1 MRFKTTSSLS
11 LITAVILFFAT
22 NVGVRAETY
31 GYSGSFYFS
40 TNGSEVTIRNCWQWQ
55 GDVIVPETLEG
66 LPVTRVADYAFGWEL
81 SSITIPN
88 TVTFIEDNA
97 FSNCSPA
104 TTVNVPDSVT
114 HVGIS
119 AFTRMSNLV
128 ESQFGGFAY
137 LATTHEAAIK
147 SYSGAGGNVTIPE
160 TIGGNPVV
168 YVFSSAFQNS
178 TNLTSIALPSGITT
192 IGSSAFQGCTNLTSV
207 TIPDGVTTIG
217 NSAFQGCTNLT
228 SLTLPDG
235 VTTIGS
241 SAFEDCTNLASIII
255 PTGVTT
261 IQSLTFG
268 NCTNLKSVSLPA
280 AITSIGNRAFMRCG
294 LDNITI
300 PYGVTSIGEH
310 AFMSCAL
317 TSVTIPDSVTFI
329 DIGAFA
335 LCASLRSATLP
346 NTLTAIPNYMFIQC
360 SSLTVIAIPD
370 SVHTIGDSAF
380 EGTQISSISGAN
392 VSRIGVAA
400 FYGCRA
406 LETASFSSGGI
417 FFDIYAFDYCE
428 SLKSINIPVG
438 STIREGVFYGCRSLT
453 SVIIPEGVPAIE
465 RSTFQDCS
473 SLTNISI
480 PDSVTSI
487 GDYAFY
493 GCTNLTGLT
502 IPDSVNS
509 IGYGAFSQITFRC
522 SVANNQ
528 VTIVGYFGN
537 MGARGEV
544 IIPSILL
551 GYPVTAI
558 GSSAFAGCTGL
569 QTMTIA
575 NSVRTIGS
583 SAFQG
588 CTSLLYIS
596 IPESVTSVEDSA
608 FADCT
613 NLMSVTIS
621 SSELYEISNRMFERC
636 SNLTYIAIPDSISS
650 IGDHA
655 FENCTSLMSI
665 SGANV
670 SKIGVSAFGW
680 CSSLQTATFSNSSGI
695 SFGATSFI
703 ACGNLKNINIPSGS
717 TLGWSAFGACSSL
730 ESIVI
735 PEGIISIEE
744 ATFALCTALTQIT
757 IPESVKNIGHR
768 AFWGCANL
776 TQITIPESVKNIG
789 ELAFLGC
796 ANLTAYA
803 PAIYPPSTM
812 EAIFAGCRE
821 AWFYLNDN
829 NGVMITGGWSDG
841 GPSAPHLAIPD
852 SINGLPVIK
861 IGEGWEYRSAFQGR
875 TQLQSVYI
883 PSTVIAL
890 GTYTFQGCTNLTVYA
905 RSIYPPGAMDA
916 IFGGCKEAWFYLNDN
931 NGAITITDGWSDG
944 GPSAPH
950 LAIPDSIDGMPVVKI
965 GDGSF
970 QGRTQLQ
977 SVYIPSTI
985 STIGAYSF
993 QGCANLSITLS
1004 DSITTVGE
1012 NAFDGCL
1019 SVVSSSNGRSPLE
1032 LWRQTFFADRE
1043 DAGSGANLATPMGDG
1058 VPNLVKYALCL
1069 NPTQTGVTPSAQLSQ
1084 GKLNL
1089 KFQRDP
1095 SRNDISI
1102 KVEAT
1107 NDLASSWTT
1116 IATSLSGQNFTGN
1129 ATILETDA
1137 GEGIKN
1143 MEICDTEVVDN
1154 QNKKRFLRISISQ

>member
-1 MRFKTTSSLS
+1 
-11 LITAVILFFAT
+11 
-22 NVGVRAETY
+22 
-31 GYSGSFYFS
+31 
-40 TNGSEVTIRNCWQWQ
+40 
-55 GDVIVPETLEG
+55 
-66 LPVTRVADYAFGWEL
+66 
-81 SSITIPN
+81 
-88 TVTFIEDNA
+88 
-97 FSNCSPA
+97 
-104 TTVNVPDSVT
+104 
-114 HVGIS
+114 
-119 AFTRMSNLV
+119 
-128 ESQFGGFAY
+128 
-137 LATTHEAAIK
+137 
-147 SYSGAGGNVTIPE
+147 
-160 TIGGNPVV
+160 
-168 YVFSSAFQNS
+168 
-178 TNLTSIALPSGITT
+178 
-192 IGSSAFQGCTNLTSV
+192 
-207 TIPDGVTTIG
+207 
-217 NSAFQGCTNLT
+217 
-228 SLTLPDG
+228 
-235 VTTIGS
+235 
-241 SAFEDCTNLASIII
+241 
-255 PTGVTT
+255 
-261 IQSLTFG
+261 
-268 NCTNLKSVSLPA
+268 
-280 AITSIGNRAFMRCG
+280 
-294 LDNITI
+294 
-300 PYGVTSIGEH
+300 
-310 AFMSCAL
+310 
-317 TSVTIPDSVTFI
+317 
-329 DIGAFA
+329 
-335 LCASLRSATLP
+335 
-346 NTLTAIPNYMFIQC
+346 
-360 SSLTVIAIPD
+360 
-370 SVHTIGDSAF
+370 
-380 EGTQISSISGAN
+380 
-392 VSRIGVAA
+392 
-400 FYGCRA
+400 
-406 LETASFSSGGI
+406 
-417 FFDIYAFDYCE
+417 
-428 SLKSINIPVG
+428 
-438 STIREGVFYGCRSLT
+438 
-453 SVIIPEGVPAIE
+453 
-465 RSTFQDCS
+465 
-473 SLTNISI
+473 
-480 PDSVTSI
+480 
-487 GDYAFY
+487 
-493 GCTNLTGLT
+493 
-502 IPDSVNS
+502 
-509 IGYGAFSQITFRC
+509 
-522 SVANNQ
+522 
-528 VTIVGYFGN
+528 
-537 MGARGEV
+537 
-544 IIPSILL
+544 
-551 GYPVTAI
+551 
-558 GSSAFAGCTGL
+558 
-569 QTMTIA
+569 MTIA

-621 SSELYEISNRMFERC
+621 SSGLYEISNRMFERC

-757 IPESVKNIGHR
+757 IPESVKNIGYR

-883 PSTVIAL
+883 PRSVIAL

>member
-22 NVGVRAETY
+22 NAGVRAETY

-104 TTVNVPDSVT
+104 TTVNVPNSVT

-178 TNLTSIALPSGITT
+178 TNLTGITLPNGITT
-192 IGSSAFQGCTNLTSV
+192 IGSSAFQCCTNLTSI
-207 TIPDGVTTIG
+207 TMPDGVTTIG
-217 NSAFQGCTNLT
+217 NSAFQCCTNLT
-228 SLTLPDG
+228 SITMPDG
-235 VTTIGS
+235 VITIGS
-241 SAFEDCTNLASIII
+241 SAFEDCTSLASIII

-261 IQSLTFG
+261 IQNLTFR
-268 NCTNLKSVSLPA
+268 NCTSLKSVSLPA
-280 AITSIGNRAFMRCG
+280 AITSLGNQAFMYCRI
-294 LDNITI
+294 LDSITI
-300 PYGVTSIGEH
+300 PYGVTSIGDN

-329 DIGAFA
+329 GNGAFA
-335 LCASLRSATLP
+335 LCASLRSATLL

-438 STIREGVFYGCRSLT
+438 SIIREGVFYGCRSLT

-473 SLTNISI
+473 SLTNITI

-493 GCTNLTGLT
+493 GCTNLT
-502 IPDSVNS
+502 V
-509 IGYGAFSQITFRC
+509 
-522 SVANNQ
+522 
-528 VTIVGYFGN
+528 
-537 MGARGEV
+537 
-544 IIPSILL
+544 
-551 GYPVTAI
+551 
-558 GSSAFAGCTGL
+558 
-569 QTMTIA
+569 
-575 NSVRTIGS
+575 
-583 SAFQG
+583 
-588 CTSLLYIS
+588 
-596 IPESVTSVEDSA
+596 
-608 FADCT
+608 
-613 NLMSVTIS
+613 
-621 SSELYEISNRMFERC
+621 
-636 SNLTYIAIPDSISS
+636 
-650 IGDHA
+650 HA
-655 FENCTSLMSI
+655 
-665 SGANV
+665 
-670 SKIGVSAFGW
+670 
-680 CSSLQTATFSNSSGI
+680 Q
-695 SFGATSFI
+695 
-703 ACGNLKNINIPSGS
+703 
-717 TLGWSAFGACSSL
+717 
-730 ESIVI
+730 
-735 PEGIISIEE
+735 
-744 ATFALCTALTQIT
+744 
-757 IPESVKNIGHR
+757 
-768 AFWGCANL
+768 
-776 TQITIPESVKNIG
+776 
-789 ELAFLGC
+789 
-796 ANLTAYA
+796 
-803 PAIYPPSTM
+803 AIYPPSAM
-812 EAIFAGCRE
+812 DAIFADCKE
-821 AWFYLNDN
+821 AWYYYKENN
-829 NGVMITGGWSDG
+829 NGYLGGSQSVTITGGWSGG
-841 GPSAPHLAIPD
+841 GPSALHLTIPD
-852 SINGLPVIK
+852 SINGLPVVK
-861 IGEGWEYRSAFQGR
+861 IGDGSNGAFQGR

-883 PSTVIAL
+883 PSTVTAL
-890 GTYTFQGCTNLTVYA
+890 GTYTFQGCTNLTVYTRA
-905 RSIYPPGAMDA
+905 IYPPSAMDA
-916 IFGGCKEAWFYLNDN
+916 IFGGCKEAWFYFIEN
-931 NGAITITDGWSDG
+931 NTVIVTGGWSEG
-944 GPSAPH
+944 GPSAQH
-950 LAIPDSIDGMPVVKI
+950 LAIPDSINGLPVVKI
-965 GDGSF
+965 GDGSNGAF

-993 QGCANLSITLS
+993 QGCANLSVTLS
-1004 DSITTVGE
+1004 DSITTVRE

-1043 DAGSGANLATPMGDG
+1043 DVGSGANLATPMGDG

-1069 NPTQTGVTPSAQLSQ
+1069 NPTQTGVTPNPRVSE
-1084 GKLNL
+1084 GKLSL

-1116 IATSLSGQNFTGN
+1116 IARSLSGQNFTGN

-1143 MEICDTEVVDN
+1143 MEIRDTEVIDS